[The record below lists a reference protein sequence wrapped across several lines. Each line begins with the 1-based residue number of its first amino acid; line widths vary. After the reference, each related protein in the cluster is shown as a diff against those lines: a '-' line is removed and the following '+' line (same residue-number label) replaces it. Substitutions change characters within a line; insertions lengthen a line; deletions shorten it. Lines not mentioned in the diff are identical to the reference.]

1 MIMKFTTILAALA
14 LTLSAP
20 AFAQEAKGTEKQS
33 APASTADTQERG
45 TTVGRGTRNTAS
57 TTRNKTPLL

>member
-1 MIMKFTTILAALA
+1 MKFTTILAALA

-33 APASTADTQERG
+33 APASAADTQERG
-45 TTVGRGTRNTAS
+45 TNLGRADKGTVGDGPSRAE
-57 TTRNKTPLL
+57 LL

>member
-1 MIMKFTTILAALA
+1 MKFMTILAALA

-33 APASTADTQERG
+33 APSSAADTQERG
-45 TTVGRGTRNTAS
+45 NDVGRGTRGTVAS
-57 TTRNKTPLL
+57 NKGRTELL